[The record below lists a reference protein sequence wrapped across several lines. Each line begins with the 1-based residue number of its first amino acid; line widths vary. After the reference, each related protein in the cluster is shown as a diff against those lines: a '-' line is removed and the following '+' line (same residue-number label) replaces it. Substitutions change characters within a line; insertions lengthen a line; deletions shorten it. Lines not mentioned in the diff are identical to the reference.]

1 MMAKM
6 ESFGEALLSR
16 ASHLLASLAPGDL
29 LAIALAL
36 LLIRLARY
44 AGMWVFAV
52 VALPG
57 TMLHELSHFM
67 VALVLGARPSFPSLI
82 PSKVGRV
89 WRLGEVRFQP
99 GHLRAI
105 FVALAPL
112 LLVPLALWWALAFI
126 VHAAWPWYL
135 LHVWIV
141 AALLHACFPSRTDW
155 QLAFPAIAVL
165 TVPLML
171 WVAYC
176 FFVGAK

>member
-1 MMAKM
+1 MMSAM
-6 ESFGEALLSR
+6 DSLVTWT
-16 ASHLLASLAPGDL
+16 SHLFASLAPRDL
-29 LAIALAL
+29 IAIAFAL

-44 AGMWVFAV
+44 AGMWIFAI

-57 TMLHELSHFM
+57 TALHELSHFT
-67 VALVLGARPSFPSLI
+67 VALALGARPSFPSLI
-82 PSKVGRV
+82 PTKVGSV
-89 WRLGEVRFQP
+89 WRLGEVRFQT
-99 GHLRAI
+99 GHLRAM

-112 LLVPLALWWALAFI
+112 LLAPFALWWALTFVA
-126 VHAAWPWYL
+126 HTAWPWYA

-155 QLAFPAIAVL
+155 QLALPAIAVL